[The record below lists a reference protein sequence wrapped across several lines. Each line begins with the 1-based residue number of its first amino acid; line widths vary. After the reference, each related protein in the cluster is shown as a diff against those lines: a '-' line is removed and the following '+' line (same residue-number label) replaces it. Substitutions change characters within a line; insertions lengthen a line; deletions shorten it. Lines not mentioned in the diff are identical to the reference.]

1 MLSFLGEMT
10 IFFICIQRFMNII
23 NIRSILMMIYIYI
36 KKNNNAYSVFDVF
49 NLW

>member
-1 MLSFLGEMT
+1 MLSFLGEIT

-23 NIRSILMMIYIYI
+23 NIRSILMMIYK
-36 KKNNNAYSVFDVF
+36 KKNNNAYSVFEVF